1 MLANRIWFLLSTSL
15 WLGCGHMAGVKKTNA
30 LPPQLFAE
38 NQVVKPKPSEFR
50 LGQLAQSELKALL
63 AGLHAGSKVP
73 GVGVGIVFGRQVVW
87 TGVFG
92 YAELENKAP
101 MTADSVTR
109 IGSLSKVFTGLAIL
123 SLRDQGRLDLDMP
136 VAKVVPELAQVI
148 YPSKD
153 SPRITFRHLLTHT
166 SGLPRLGDLDYYS
179 KPDKPITVADLADVL
194 KGAKLRF
201 SPGTDRLYSNLAMGV
216 ASVAVDRL
224 AGMPLRDFLKVNLF
238 KQLNMT
244 RSTFDPKAAR
254 ALGLATG
261 YAASPTGP
269 KPAPPWAFG
278 VVEGLGGMYSTLND
292 MTRFLAW
299 QTNAWPARNTPDT
312 GFISRSTLRASQASL
327 GGGGKD
333 TVGANWYVGQHR
345 RFGPK
350 VSHTGATQTY
360 SAHMTAFPQS
370 GIAVV
375 TLANMGL
382 DPNAN
387 APPVVVRLADQAI
400 EWLEKTIP
408 QPALTHSKGLNHAM
422 SVFKSTYA
430 QPTEAAII
438 SAFHKTFLASLPAP
452 KIIAMFTGM
461 KSQLGVCPMTPK
473 KVMSATQAVFTYAC
487 AKTNLDV
494 MLVIEP
500 TEPHQIIGLSIKPAS
515 P

>member
-1 MLANRIWFLLSTSL
+1 MLAYRIGFLLSTCL
-15 WLGCGHMAGVKKTNA
+15 WLGCGHITGVKGSNA
-30 LPPQLFAE
+30 LPPQLFAKKTAL
-38 NQVVKPKPSEFR
+38 KPKASEFR
-50 LGQLAQSELKALL
+50 LGQLAQSELKASL
-63 AGLHAGSKVP
+63 ASLHAESRVP

-92 YAELENKAP
+92 YAELENKIP

-109 IGSLSKVFTGLAIL
+109 IGSLSKIFTGLAIL

-166 SGLPRLGDLDYYS
+166 SGLPRLGVLDYYS
-179 KPDKPITVADLADVL
+179 KPDKPITVADLAAAL

-224 AGMPLRDFLKVNLF
+224 AGMPLRDYLKINLF
-238 KQLNMT
+238 EQLNMP
-244 RSTFDPKAAR
+244 RSTFDPKAAK
-254 ALGLATG
+254 ALGLSTG

-269 KPAPPWAFG
+269 KPSPPWAFG

-299 QTNAWPARNTPDT
+299 QTNAWPARNSPDT
-312 GFISRSTLRASQASL
+312 GFIVRSTLRASQASL

-345 RFGPK
+345 RFGPQ
-350 VSHTGATQTY
+350 VSHTGATKTY
-360 SAHMTAFPQS
+360 SAHMTAFPQA

-382 DPNAN
+382 DPNAK
-387 APPVVVRLADQAI
+387 APPVVVRLADHTI
-400 EWLEKTIP
+400 EWLEKTVP
-408 QPALTHSKGLNHAM
+408 QPAVAISKGMMHAA
-422 SVFKSTYA
+422 SVFQSTYA
-430 QPTEAAII
+430 QPTETAIT
-438 SAFHKTFLASLPAP
+438 SAFHKTFLASLPTP

-461 KSQLGVCPMTPK
+461 KSKLGVCRMTPK

-500 TEPHQIIGLSIKPAS
+500 TEPHQIIGLSIKPTS